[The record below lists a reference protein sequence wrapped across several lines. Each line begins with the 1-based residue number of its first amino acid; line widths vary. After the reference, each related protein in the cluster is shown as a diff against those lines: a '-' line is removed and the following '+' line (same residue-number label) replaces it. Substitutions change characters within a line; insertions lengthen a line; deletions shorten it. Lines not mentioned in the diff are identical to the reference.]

1 MARSWTRLHEHLGRP
16 MGRLTHGMIMDAVA
30 SKLGETDDLDWKKQ
44 LPTFVPKPG
53 IWNEFAKDV
62 TAMANTRGGLLVY
75 GVTDDIEAVGID
87 LAEVNEQQLTQTLRN
102 GVQPYLSGVD
112 IVPLPA
118 PGGGGPDFLIVDVTP
133 SELAPHFQYG
143 WEQKDKDRATFNAP
157 YRVGSETFYMSE
169 HQVARAYQERFS
181 RQARA
186 ETALAELVQQA
197 ASVVLGESVPGCAWL
212 VVAGRPARP
221 VPRLVP
227 APRASQFRH
236 EDVAVDP
243 APQPHVHAVA
253 EPIGQSAADP
263 VRIAVKPKPCGGLN
277 AFEQGGLGL
286 GTARQAGAMV
296 ELHHDGGVVV
306 CVDLSH
312 PMASQI
318 GAALVDTWTLPTA
331 LGEAVAVIDAHR
343 RRRLLDST
351 VDITAAIV
359 ADGNNGPD
367 FRFIACGYGNGQ
379 PRAIER
385 ARQPLRV
392 IPATTELPPI
402 ADDDVLQATG
412 KELVEGL
419 LHQFGINAH

>member
-16 MGRLTHGMIMDAVA
+16 MGPLTHGMIMDAVA

-112 IVPLPA
+112 IIPLSA
-118 PGGGGPDFLIVDVTP
+118 PGGGGPDFLIVDVAP

-157 YRVGSETFYMSE
+157 YRVGSDTFYMSE

-212 VVAGRPARP
+212 VVAGRPSRP
-221 VPRLVP
+221 CRAWYPPRAVPR
-227 APRASQFRH
+227 PRPPCSKASR
-236 EDVAVDP
+236 P
-243 APQPHVHAVA
+243 PHGFGFTAIRTGSTA
-253 EPIGQSAADP
+253 LCPIGSA
-263 VRIAVKPKPCGGLN
+263 
-277 AFEQGGLGL
+277 
-286 GTARQAGAMV
+286 TACTWGCDAG
-296 ELHHDGGVVV
+296 
-306 CVDLSH
+306 S
-312 PMASQI
+312 
-318 GAALVDTWTLPTA
+318 TA
-331 LGEAVAVIDAHR
+331 TSSCRNCEAHR
-343 RRRLLDST
+343 LEPWSSST
-351 VDITAAIV
+351 M
-359 ADGNNGPD
+359 
-367 FRFIACGYGNGQ
+367 
-379 PRAIER
+379 
-385 ARQPLRV
+385 
-392 IPATTELPPI
+392 TEGSSC
-402 ADDDVLQATG
+402 VST
-412 KELVEGL
+412 
-419 LHQFGINAH
+419 

>member
-16 MGRLTHGMIMDAVA
+16 MGPLTHGMIMDAVA

-112 IVPLPA
+112 IIPLPA

-212 VVAGRPARP
+212 VVAGRPSRP

-227 APRASQFRH
+227 APSRA
-236 EDVAVDP
+236 EAKAVLLDGVKTAARLRAHSDP
-243 APQPHVHAVA
+243 YGVRGALSDRLSNGMHV
-253 EPIGQSAADP
+253 
-263 VRIAVKPKPCGGLN
+263 GLRRWVDSN
-277 AFEQGGLGL
+277 ILVPELR
-286 GTARQAGAMV
+286 GTQAGAMV

-312 PMASQI
+312 PMPSQI

-367 FRFIACGYGNGQ
+367 FRFLACGYDIGQ

>member
-1 MARSWTRLHEHLGRP
+1 
-16 MGRLTHGMIMDAVA
+16 MGPLTHGMVTDAVA

-44 LPTFVPKPG
+44 LPTFVPKQG

-75 GVTDDIEAVGID
+75 GVTDDIEPVGIN

-102 GVQPYLSGVD
+102 GIQPYLSGID
-112 IVPLPA
+112 IIPLPA

-157 YRVGSETFYMSE
+157 YRVGSKTFYMSE

-181 RQARA
+181 RQDRA

-197 ASVVLGESVPGCAWL
+197 ASVVVGESKPACAWL
-212 VVAGRPARP
+212 VVAGRPSRP

-227 APRASQFRH
+227 APSRAEAKDTLLDGVKTAARLHSDPFGVRRVLSDRLNNAMH
-236 EDVAVDP
+236 VGLRRWVDSNIL
-243 APQPHVHAVA
+243 VL
-253 EPIGQSAADP
+253 ELRSS
-263 VRIAVKPKPCGGLN
+263 
-277 AFEQGGLGL
+277 
-286 GTARQAGAMV
+286 QAGAMV

-312 PMASQI
+312 PLPSQI
-318 GAALVDTWTLPTA
+318 GAAMVDTSTLPTA
-331 LGEAVAVIDAHR
+331 LGEAVAVIDTHR
-343 RRRLLDST
+343 RRRQLDST

-359 ADGNNGPD
+359 ADSNNGSE
-367 FRFIACGYGNGQ
+367 FRFLPFGYGSGQ
-379 PRAIER
+379 PRPIER

-392 IPATTELPPI
+392 LPATTELPPI
-402 ADDDVLQATG
+402 ADDEVLQATG

-419 LHQFGINAH
+419 LHQFGINTY

>member
-16 MGRLTHGMIMDAVA
+16 MGPLTHGMVTDAVA

-75 GVTDDIEAVGID
+75 GVTDNIEPVGIS
-87 LAEVNEQQLTQTLRN
+87 LPEVNEQQLTQTLRN
-102 GVQPYLSGVD
+102 GIQPYLSGVD
-112 IVPLPA
+112 IIRLPA
-118 PGGGGPDFLIVDVTP
+118 PGGGGPDFLIVDVEP

-227 APRASQFRH
+227 APSRAEAKAALLEGIKTAARLRLHSDPYGVRGALSDRLSNAMH
-236 EDVAVDP
+236 VGLRRWVDSNILVP
-243 APQPHVHAVA
+243 
-253 EPIGQSAADP
+253 ELRGS
-263 VRIAVKPKPCGGLN
+263 
-277 AFEQGGLGL
+277 
-286 GTARQAGAMV
+286 QAGAMV

-312 PMASQI
+312 PMSSQI

-331 LGEAVAVIDAHR
+331 LSEAVAVIDAHR

-351 VDITAAIV
+351 VDLTAAIV
-359 ADGNNGPD
+359 ADSNNGSE
-367 FRFIACGYGNGQ
+367 FRFLPYGYGSGQ

-385 ARQPLRV
+385 ARQPLHV
-392 IPATTELPPI
+392 LPATTELPPI
-402 ADDDVLQATG
+402 ADDEVLQTTG
-412 KELVEGL
+412 KELIEGL